1 MGIALLVVASLVG
14 LLALPASAATG
25 SLSGT
30 VSDSSA
36 APIGGVSVDVFEAT
50 WGIPVGSTTTQPDGA
65 YSLPVAP
72 GSYRVRFTHPAHPE
86 TWSGNTANWVTSAT
100 VTIDDGGTTIEDA
113 TMADLDTI
121 EGTVTD
127 PDHNPVAGL
136 TVELLYQGL
145 AYRTTPTATDG
156 TYQFT
161 DVPNATFTLGFRDPT
176 GTTWAMQYSGGS
188 NTAAGATPI
197 TTTGGTTHTIN
208 HTAHHGGSI
217 KGTNGIGATGPGV
230 AGLYV
235 AAIDTTQFEPL
246 AITTTGTNGTWQI
259 DNLPPGDV
267 TIATIDPA
275 ALGATPHTS
284 YRIVFRPERDI
295 DTLGL
300 GTAWTT
306 ATRYPIT
313 TGTTTPTGRQP
324 LRGHHCNP
332 TTHHPGANLDGSH
345 LTNKDLRGCD
355 IASSQITTQRA
366 SGDYVWFCESV
377 FPPPSIWGEFAYANL
392 SGLDLSHLS
401 LSGDFTGANLT
412 GVDLSVSVVSSWAD
426 FTGARIAGADLSK
439 TLIDPA
445 KILAT
450 DRDWTGTKLSTLR
463 DANDPLCMWW
473 TEFDSIDWS
482 GGGWSLAEAD
492 LSGISLT
499 NGNFAGMDLHGLR
512 LSASPSGNW
521 QDVAEI
527 DGSTFAGADLS
538 NAKLMALDFQGV
550 STDGAILTGADLTN
564 AKNIARRYFAGA
576 DLRGTNLTN
585 VALGSANLTN
595 ADLTGAN
602 LTSTNLYGA
611 GLTGAVLTGVTYDNT
626 VLTNT
631 SLRNRNFSGL
641 SLRSVTFSGADLKNA
656 SFANADLTSAKF
668 PGANLNGVTFAGAN
682 LTNADLTGAN
692 LAVLPTAGATFTGA
706 NLTNANLTGK
716 DLTGANLTG
725 TKLTGAN
732 LTGANLTGAVL
743 TADDLTG
750 ADLTNADL
758 TGADLAGA
766 TLTGALLN
774 GANLTDAVLTGASL
788 IIAQASGATFTG
800 ATITNASI
808 TGANLA
814 GATGL
819 DGVGL
824 LSTTANWTGTNLA
837 DTGVS
842 FAGASFNGTTIF
854 NKTLTGADLSR
865 LDLSGATSLWASL
878 TNVNFTGANLTGATF
893 TLATLT
899 GSTFAGA
906 TLTGTGFAGAR
917 IEAVTFT
924 GAVGLTTPQLLATYQ
939 FWERAIL
946 AGAPVNLSG
955 ADLSLHWLRGI
966 DLSGIPLTGTNLT
979 GRDLTNA
986 LLAGADLAGANLTNA
1001 NLNGAT
1007 GNPTGGSTAVYAN
1020 TTCPDGTTAS
1030 PATAQTTCVGHGMGA

>member
-14 LLALPASAATG
+14 LLASPASAATG
-25 SLSGT
+25 TLSGT

-36 APIGGVSVDVFEAT
+36 APIGGATVDVFEAT
-50 WGIPVGSTTTQPDGA
+50 WGIPAGSTTTQPDGT
-65 YSLPVAP
+65 YSLAVAP
-72 GSYRVRFTHPAHPE
+72 GTYRVRFTHPTHAE
-86 TWSGNTANWVTSAT
+86 TWSGSATSWVTSSAI
-100 VTIDDGGTTIEDA
+100 TIDDGATTVADA

-127 PDHNPVAGL
+127 PDNNPVAGL
-136 TVELLYQGL
+136 TVELLYMGL
-145 AYRTTPTATDG
+145 AYRTTPTAADG

-176 GTTWAMQYSGGS
+176 GTTWAMEYSGGS
-188 NTAAGATPI
+188 NTETGATRI
-197 TTTGGTTHTIN
+197 TTTGGTTHTID
-208 HTAHHGGSI
+208 HTVHHGGSI
-217 KGTNGIGATGPGV
+217 SGTNGIGDTGPGV

-235 AAIDTTQFEPL
+235 VALDVDHLEIVGAAATD
-246 AITTTGTNGTWQI
+246 TNGAWQI

-275 ALGATPHTS
+275 ALSATS
-284 YRIVFRPERDI
+284 YNSYRLVFRPERDV

-300 GTAWTT
+300 ANAWTT
-306 ATRYPIT
+306 ATHYPIT

-324 LRGHHCNP
+324 LRGRHCNP

-345 LTNKDLRGCD
+345 LTNKDLRGCN
-355 IASSQITTQRA
+355 IAGSQLTTQRA

-377 FPPPSIWGEFAYANL
+377 FPPPSIGGEFAYANF

-412 GVDLSVSVVSSWAD
+412 GVDLSVSVVPSWAD
-426 FTGARIAGADLSK
+426 FTGARIAGADLSE

-473 TEFDSIDWS
+473 TQFDSIDWS

-512 LSASPSGNW
+512 LSASPSGDW
-521 QDVAEI
+521 GDVAEI
-527 DGSTFAGADLS
+527 DGSTFAGSDLS

-602 LTSTNLYGA
+602 LTGTNLYGA
-611 GLTGAVLTGVTYDNT
+611 GLNGAVLTGVTYERT

-631 SLRNRNFSGL
+631 YLRNRNFSGL

-656 SFANADLTSAKF
+656 RFANADLTSAKF

-682 LTNADLTGAN
+682 LTNADLTGA
-692 LAVLPTAGATFTGA
+692 
-706 NLTNANLTGK
+706 
-716 DLTGANLTG
+716 
-725 TKLTGAN
+725 
-732 LTGANLTGAVL
+732 
-743 TADDLTG
+743 
-750 ADLTNADL
+750 
-758 TGADLAGA
+758 
-766 TLTGALLN
+766 
-774 GANLTDAVLTGASL
+774 
-788 IIAQASGATFTG
+788 
-800 ATITNASI
+800 
-808 TGANLA
+808 
-814 GATGL
+814 
-819 DGVGL
+819 
-824 LSTTANWTGTNLA
+824 
-837 DTGVS
+837 
-842 FAGASFNGTTIF
+842 
-854 NKTLTGADLSR
+854 
-865 LDLSGATSLWASL
+865 
-878 TNVNFTGANLTGATF
+878 
-893 TLATLT
+893 
-899 GSTFAGA
+899 
-906 TLTGTGFAGAR
+906 
-917 IEAVTFT
+917 
-924 GAVGLTTPQLLATYQ
+924 
-939 FWERAIL
+939 
-946 AGAPVNLSG
+946 
-955 ADLSLHWLRGI
+955 
-966 DLSGIPLTGTNLT
+966 
-979 GRDLTNA
+979 
-986 LLAGADLAGANLTNA
+986 
-1001 NLNGAT
+1001 T
-1007 GNPTGGSTAVYAN
+1007 GNPSGGTTAVYAN

-1030 PATAQTTCVGHGMGA
+1030 PATAQTTCVGHGVGA